1 MFLLENTDT
10 TVDAAATAV
19 PIDTLEGLKTL
30 SLDEF
35 LRRLVSSM
43 VDFAF
48 HLVVAIIVFYVGK
61 LIISK
66 LYRFTAGVLS
76 RRSVDH
82 SLSSFILS
90 LVRMLLYFLLII
102 TVIGIIGINTSS
114 FIALFASAGVAIGMA
129 LSGTLQNFAG
139 GVLILL
145 LKPYKVGDYI
155 EAAGYAGTV
164 SEIQIFSTIITTPDN
179 KVIILPN
186 GSLSTGSI
194 NNWSRGEYRR
204 VEWEVSLSYGDSV
217 QDARDVIVAML
228 LADDRIVKDTL
239 AADREMREEQ
249 NVTGQPEAAPVKRGF
264 FKRLFGRQREK
275 FKATVSV
282 LDRSDMQVLTAVQNT
297 LSRKPSVVLK
307 SMADSSIVLSARAW
321 VTVADYWSVYYEFNE
336 RIYDELPRHGLSFPF
351 PQLDVHLSSSDSS
364 DVTSD
369 DPAKVPHESESPSS
383 DF

>member
-1 MFLLENTDT
+1 MFLLENIEK

-19 PIDTLEGLKTL
+19 PLDSLEGLKTL
-30 SLDEF
+30 SLNEF

-43 VDFAF
+43 VDFTF
-48 HLVVAIIVFYVGK
+48 HLAVAILVFYVGK

-66 LYRFTAGVLS
+66 LYKFTARVLA

-217 QDARDVIVAML
+217 KDARDAMVAML

-239 AADREMREEQ
+239 AADREKRDEQ
-249 NVTGQPEAAPVKRGF
+249 NAAAQPEEVPAKRGF
-264 FKRLFGRQREK
+264 FKRLFGQQREK

-282 LDRSDMQVLTAVQNT
+282 LDSNDMQVLTAAQNA
-297 LSRKPSVVLK
+297 LNRKPSVVLK

-321 VTVADYWSVYYEFNE
+321 VRVVDYWSVYYEFNE
-336 RIYDELPRHGLSFPF
+336 RFYDELPRHGLSFPF
-351 PQLDVHLSSSDSS
+351 PQLDVHLSSTDTSNA
-364 DVTSD
+364 TSD
-369 DPAKVPHESESPSS
+369 DPAQVPNESESPSS